1 MPWFSSLKKIRIR
14 VVRFE
19 MLGDYLWLHEESD
32 QCTFTAIMTFSVIL
46 NECSDVS
53 EIFNFK
59 EADVLTIVSL
69 Q

>member
-1 MPWFSSLKKIRIR
+1 
-14 VVRFE
+14 
-19 MLGDYLWLHEESD
+19 MLGDYLWLPVESD
-32 QCTFTAIMTFSVIL
+32 QCIFTAIITFSVIL

>member
-14 VVRFE
+14 VVGFE
-19 MLGDYLWLHEESD
+19 MLGDYLWLPEESD
-32 QCTFTAIMTFSVIL
+32 QCTFTAIITFSVIL
-46 NECSDVS
+46 IECSDVS